1 MPSKRQ
7 TLDNIVD
14 HARTTRLMRSNH
26 LKRRI
31 EMGYVPGKI
40 LPNGAVYQTT
50 PKGIQH
56 WYDTRTLVRLVT
68 EAFERNEKVSG
79 CRVCHINGKWRLQ
92 IRGKH
97 LRRLLKAMPMVK
109 CTGRLLI
116 EVNGMGSR

>member
-1 MPSKRQ
+1 MPNKRQ
-7 TLDNIVD
+7 ILDSIVD
-14 HARTTRLMRSNH
+14 HARTTRLMSANH

-40 LPNGAVYQTT
+40 LPNGAVYQTI

-68 EAFERNEKVSG
+68 EAFDRNEKVSDR
-79 CRVCHINGKWRLQ
+79 RVCHINGRWRLQ

-97 LRRLLKAMPMVK
+97 LRRLLKAMPKVK

-116 EVNGMGSR
+116 EEREAE